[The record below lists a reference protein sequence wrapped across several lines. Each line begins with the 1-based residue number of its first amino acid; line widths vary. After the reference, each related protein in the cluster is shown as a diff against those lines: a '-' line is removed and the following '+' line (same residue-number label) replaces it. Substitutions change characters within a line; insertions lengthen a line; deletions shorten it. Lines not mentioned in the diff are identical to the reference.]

1 MSHDRNIKWLNNRKI
16 IYRRDPI
23 NDIPTVETAL
33 YKYYENG
40 THEAYHL
47 FNSKAKITTYRSLK
61 WHLYVLYYLNMDN
74 IINSDFVT
82 VARFIAKKENGF
94 VTFFI
99 KNKILEEIIGD
110 VLMQGGEPPVN
121 RKRKIIFKDYSG
133 LSFSEKMTIVGK
145 LSGRQKLDATDIYE
159 SMVALH
165 DMGEKITNSK
175 LARLLGCS
183 IRTIQRHTCADLT
196 REKEKL
202 NEEI

>member
-1 MSHDRNIKWLNNRKI
+1 MSYNRNMKWLNDRRI
-16 IYRRDPI
+16 VYRRDPI
-23 NDIPTVETAL
+23 TDVPTYTTNT
-33 YKYYENG
+33 YSYYANG
-40 THEAYHL
+40 TYQSYNL
-47 FNSKAKITTYRSLK
+47 FNSKSKITTYKSLK
-61 WHLYVLYYLNMDN
+61 WHYLVLYYLNMDN

-159 SMVALH
+159 SMLALH

-183 IRTIQRHTCADLT
+183 IRTIQRHSCVNLK
-196 REKEKL
+196 REKQQL